1 VWLQSLPTAEGWAW
15 DLLFF
20 TGFAGLFILSSTNLV
35 RLFFLWR
42 NMKGLLDAIGSQPM
56 MRAFS
61 RLPSKI
67 TDVFGKYL
75 FTQKPQLAHLQIPA
89 HQLRLLCDEVAKDTE
104 APASLRSLNTTADE
118 IETLLSQHLMHGTKR
133 GAARRAERD
142 VREKLNAV
150 AALCIEAL
158 APRGKWLAV
167 DDAFGGGQGKEVK
180 IVDWKDPAWVALAES
195 VAATQV
201 VIYMSQFFV
210 QLRNLVW
217 SAIVTASLLLM
228 AATSYPFHPE
238 RLLLLGL
245 ITLSAGGI
253 VGVLYL
259 LIEMNRD
266 EVVSRVT
273 KSIPGKFSLDSGFV
287 GSFFTYIVPTVGVLA
302 AQLSGSFRWLLEPLL
317 RVMK

>member
-1 VWLQSLPTAEGWAW
+1 
-15 DLLFF
+15 
-20 TGFAGLFILSSTNLV
+20 
-35 RLFFLWR
+35 
-42 NMKGLLDAIGSQPM
+42 

-89 HQLRLLCDEVAKDTE
+89 HQLRLLCDEVAKDAE
-104 APASLRSLNTTADE
+104 APESLRTLHTTADE
-118 IETLLSQHLMHGTKR
+118 IDALLAQHLLHGTKR
-133 GAARRAERD
+133 GAARRAERE
-142 VREKLNAV
+142 VHEKLNGI
-150 AALCIEAL
+150 AALCIDAL

-167 DDAFGGGQGKEVK
+167 DDAFGAGQGKEVK
-180 IVDWKDPAWVALAES
+180 LVDWKDPAWVAMAES

-201 VIYMSQFFV
+201 VIYLSQFFV

-217 SAIVTASLLLM
+217 SAMISASLLLM

-238 RLLLLGL
+238 KLLLVGL
-245 ITLSAGGI
+245 IALSASGI
-253 VGVLYL
+253 ASVLYL
-259 LIEMNRD
+259 LVEMNRD

-273 KSIPGKFSLDSGFV
+273 KTIPGKFSLDSGFI

-302 AQLSGSFRWLLEPLL
+302 AQLSGSFRWILEPLL